1 MATIKKYV
9 YLFEEGNAKMKSL
22 LGGKGANLAEMTKI
36 GLPVPPGFTITTEC
50 CIDYNNL
57 GKEFPEGLEP
67 VILDS
72 VKTLEKKIGKS
83 FGGEDAPLLF
93 SVRSGAPISMPG
105 MMDTILNLGLND
117 KTVLGHARATNNE
130 RFAWDCYRRLIQ
142 MFGNVVM
149 GLEHR
154 QFEEILEHH
163 KEKAGVHYDYEMNTA
178 TLQGI
183 VEDYK
188 ALVKRSTGR
197 DFPQDPRDQLI
208 MAVRAVFD
216 SWNNPRAIV
225 YRKINKIPD
234 SLGTAV
240 NVQTM
245 VFGNTG
251 NDSGTGVIFTRN
263 PNTGAQE
270 FYGEYLPNAQ
280 GEDVVAGI
288 RTPKQIAELHT
299 EMPAVYDQ
307 LYNVCMLLESHYAEM
322 QDIEFTFERG
332 KLYMLQCRSGKRT
345 AAAAM
350 KIAVDLVAEGK
361 IDKPE
366 ALLRV
371 APDQVEKLL
380 HRGVDPKAKLNVLAT
395 GLPAS
400 PGAAVGAAVFSAD
413 DAERLG
419 QEGQK
424 VVLVRPETTP
434 DDIHGIVEAQ
444 GILTS
449 RGGMTC
455 HAAIVARGMGKPCVV
470 GCEALRIDL
479 DRKQFTVGDVTIKEG
494 DLIAVDGAT
503 GRVILGSVPLVDP
516 EISPEFKKLLEWA
529 DETRT
534 LGVEANA
541 DTPEDARKAR
551 EFGATG
557 VGLCRTEHMFMA
569 QDRLPVV
576 QQMIL
581 AETLDERKAALS
593 KLLPMQQ
600 GDFEG
605 ILEAMD
611 GFPVTIR
618 LLDPPLHEF
627 LPNQMEL
634 TVDVAVLRE
643 RIATAGKTG
652 ANAGVLQKELDEKEA
667 MLRKVRALAEFNPML
682 GFRGCRLGLVYPEIY
697 EMQAR
702 AIFQATVAL
711 KKRGLHPKVEVMIP
725 LVGHTNELTRM
736 KELVKG
742 TAEAVMQE
750 TGVTFE
756 WKYGTMIEVPRGALT
771 ADELGKDAEFFSF
784 GTNDLTQTTFGFSRD
799 DAEGKFLAHYVEK
812 KILPENPFMS
822 LDQGGVGKLIQM
834 AVNAGRGANPNLK
847 VGICGEHGGDPA
859 SIEFCYNAGLNY
871 VSCSPFRVPIAR
883 LAAAQARLKKERAK

>member
-1 MATIKKYV
+1 
-9 YLFEEGNAKMKSL
+9 
-22 LGGKGANLAEMTKI
+22 
-36 GLPVPPGFTITTEC
+36 
-50 CIDYNNL
+50 
-57 GKEFPEGLEP
+57 
-67 VILDS
+67 
-72 VKTLEKKIGKS
+72 
-83 FGGEDAPLLF
+83 
-93 SVRSGAPISMPG
+93 
-105 MMDTILNLGLND
+105 
-117 KTVLGHARATNNE
+117 
-130 RFAWDCYRRLIQ
+130 
-142 MFGNVVM
+142 
-149 GLEHR
+149 
-154 QFEEILEHH
+154 
-163 KEKAGVHYDYEMNTA
+163 
-178 TLQGI
+178 
-183 VEDYK
+183 
-188 ALVKRSTGR
+188 
-197 DFPQDPRDQLI
+197 
-208 MAVRAVFD
+208 
-216 SWNNPRAIV
+216 
-225 YRKINKIPD
+225 
-234 SLGTAV
+234 
-240 NVQTM
+240 
-245 VFGNTG
+245 
-251 NDSGTGVIFTRN
+251 
-263 PNTGAQE
+263 
-270 FYGEYLPNAQ
+270 
-280 GEDVVAGI
+280 
-288 RTPKQIAELHT
+288 
-299 EMPAVYDQ
+299 
-307 LYNVCMLLESHYAEM
+307 
-322 QDIEFTFERG
+322 
-332 KLYMLQCRSGKRT
+332 
-345 AAAAM
+345 
-350 KIAVDLVAEGK
+350 
-361 IDKPE
+361 
-366 ALLRV
+366 
-371 APDQVEKLL
+371 VEKLL